1 MWNLEGK
8 QVTGTYLD
16 EFPVVGRVWLSRVAY
31 GGTVQHHVT
40 LDEPLKVYGRIANVV
55 ILKHCEVETV
65 KDLNGFEL
73 SP

>member
-31 GGTVQHHVT
+31 GGIVQHHVT
-40 LDEPLKVYGRIANVV
+40 LTNPCRSTGV
-55 ILKHCEVETV
+55 
-65 KDLNGFEL
+65 
-73 SP
+73 SPMSLF

>member
-8 QVTGTYLD
+8 QVTGTYLQ
-16 EFPVVGRVWLSRVAY
+16 EFPVTGRVWLSRVAY
-31 GGTVQHHVT
+31 GGEVQHHVI
-40 LDEPLKVYGRIANVV
+40 LDTPIEVYGRMADTV
-55 ILKHCEVETV
+55 ILRHGEIAEL